1 MESSSCNCIGCV
13 IGPHVL
19 LILQRI
25 RAEAAILEAKEYTD
39 PIERLQS
46 VIKLSHLLSMA
57 EHLQKLMENLKKI

>member
-1 MESSSCNCIGCV
+1 
-13 IGPHVL
+13 L

-25 RAEAAILEAKEYTD
+25 RAEAAIFEAKEYTD

-46 VIKLSHLLSMA
+46 VIKLGHLLSMA